1 MGIYMSTDIIF
12 LSNQKK
18 DLLKLKDF
26 ILELKTNSGIKTDY
40 GKNWIGHLAFNL
52 CKKKGLSYEESKK
65 IVCHS
70 STYACKGFFE
80 SLEFDED
87 EGYLRVI
94 TETEYKSASAIF
106 KEVLALSGLK
116 NIDLYWL
123 DFYEN
128 GEMET
133 NDSEHIVFKDHYYID
148 HDYDPDFM
156 KVAPEPGTYT
166 KEEARKFFIN
176 LLTSKYIHQDYAL
189 TQEEAEKLT
198 TDQLFVRLDDA
209 KFYDDEKNE
218 FFLVIKETK
227 EADSMYLPG
236 IV

>member
-1 MGIYMSTDIIF
+1 M
-12 LSNQKK
+12 
-18 DLLKLKDF
+18 
-26 ILELKTNSGIKTDY
+26 
-40 GKNWIGHLAFNL
+40 
-52 CKKKGLSYEESKK
+52 
-65 IVCHS
+65 
-70 STYACKGFFE
+70 
-80 SLEFDED
+80 
-87 EGYLRVI
+87 RVI

-227 EADSMYLPG
+227 EADSMYLP
-236 IV
+236 